1 MSLSPTGTE
10 PMSRGDSA
18 LQSVLRTAIDR
29 GERGVQVAAYLG
41 DELIID
47 GWIGQANSRGTA
59 VTGSTLFPIFSVTK
73 GLTAT
78 AIHLQAE
85 RGLLD
90 YESPAAAYWPEFKA
104 NGKQDI
110 TVRHLLT
117 HQSGLPQMP
126 AGVTPERLQDWEWC
140 VENIAALEPILPAGS
155 SAYASLSY
163 GWLLGELVR
172 RTDPAHRGF
181 AQFTREDILEPL
193 GIGDFY
199 VGMNGRQ
206 HERVAELVTTSTLR
220 ADPPP
225 LRELAMPPAVEPGVL
240 WNNPVL
246 YDAVIPGAG
255 GIANARSVARLFAML
270 AGKGTFGGRRILSED
285 RVMACTEPRPNS
297 GQLDPVLDQVPW
309 IGVGGYWLGGPTPP
323 AEPVIGSGVHTLASN
338 GAGGSIAWADLD
350 TGLAVAICHNRMF
363 RISPPLPPDE
373 HPFHEIGEYAR
384 SLVG

>member
-1 MSLSPTGTE
+1 MTRS
-10 PMSRGDSA
+10 DSA
-18 LQSVLRTAIDR
+18 LQRVLQTAIDR

-47 GWIGQANSRGTA
+47 GWIGHTDSSDTA
-59 VTGSTLFPIFSVTK
+59 VTGSTLFPVFSVTK
-73 GLTAT
+73 GLAAA

-85 RGLLD
+85 RGLIE

-110 TVRHLLT
+110 TVRQLLT

-126 AGVTPERLQDWEWC
+126 PGVTPERLADWDWC
-140 VENIAALEPILPAGS
+140 VENIAALEPILPVGS

-181 AQFTREDILEPL
+181 VHFVREDILEPL
-193 GIGDFY
+193 GIDDFY

-206 HERVAELVTTSTLR
+206 HERIAELFTISTLR
-220 ADPPP
+220 SDPPP
-225 LRELAMPPAVEPGVL
+225 LRALAMPAAVEPGVL
-240 WNNPVL
+240 WNDPVL

-270 AGKGTFGGRRILSED
+270 AGKGSVGGRRILSAE
-285 RVMACTEPRPNS
+285 RVMAFTEPRPNPD
-297 GQLDPVLDQVPW
+297 QVDPVLGQVPW
-309 IGVGGYWLGGPTPP
+309 IGVGGYWLGGATPP
-323 AEPVIGSGVHTLASN
+323 AEPVIGTGRHTLASN

-363 RISPPLPPDE
+363 PIAPPLPPDE

-384 SLVG
+384 SLVT

>member
-1 MSLSPTGTE
+1 LSLKGTHA
-10 PMSRGDSA
+10 MSRADSGLRRA
-18 LQSVLRTAIDR
+18 LQSALER

-47 GWIGQANSRGTA
+47 DWIGQSDSRGTA
-59 VTGSTLFPIFSVTK
+59 VIGSTLFPIFSVTK
-73 GLTAT
+73 GLAVT

-90 YESPAAAYWPEFKA
+90 YECPAAVYWPEFKA

-110 TVRHLLT
+110 TVRQLLT
-117 HQSGLPQMP
+117 HQSGVPQMP
-126 AGVTPERLQDWEWC
+126 AGVTPDRVADWDWC
-140 VENIAALEPILPAGS
+140 VENIAALEPILPVGS
-155 SAYASLSY
+155 SGYASLSY

-193 GIGDFY
+193 GVDDFY

-206 HERVAELVTTSTLR
+206 HDRVAELTTTGTLR
-220 ADPPP
+220 TDPPP
-225 LRELAMPPAVEPGVL
+225 LRAQAMPAAVEPGVL

-255 GIANARSVARLFAML
+255 GIANARSVAQLFAML
-270 AGKGTFGGRRILSED
+270 AGKGAVGGRRLLSEE
-285 RVMACTEPRPNS
+285 RVLSFTEPRPHS
-297 GQLDPVLDQVPW
+297 DQLDPVLGQVPW
-309 IGVGGYWLGGPTPP
+309 IGVGGYWLGGTTPP
-323 AEPVIGSGVHTLASN
+323 AEPVIGAGRHTLASN

-363 RISPPLPPDE
+363 RIVPPLPPDE
-373 HPFHEIGEYAR
+373 HPFHKIGEYAR
-384 SLVG
+384 SLIS

>member
-1 MSLSPTGTE
+1 
-10 PMSRGDSA
+10 MSRSDSA
-18 LQSVLRTAIDR
+18 LQRVLQTAIDR

-47 GWIGQANSRGTA
+47 GWIGLADSRGTA

-73 GLTAT
+73 GLAAT

-90 YESPAAAYWPEFKA
+90 YESPAAAYWPEFKT

-110 TVRHLLT
+110 TVRQLLT

-126 AGVTPERLQDWEWC
+126 AGVTPERLQDWDWC
-140 VENIAALEPILPAGS
+140 VESIAALEPILPVGG

-163 GWLLGELVR
+163 GWQLGELVR

-193 GIGDFY
+193 GIDDFY

-206 HERVAELVTTSTLR
+206 HDRVAELVTASTLR
-220 ADPPP
+220 TDPPP

-255 GIANARSVARLFAML
+255 GIANARSVAKLFAML
-270 AGKGTFGGRRILSED
+270 AGKGTFGGHRILSEE
-285 RVMACTEPRPNS
+285 RVMACTEPRSNS

-323 AEPVIGSGVHTLASN
+323 AEPVIGTGAHTLASN
-338 GAGGSIAWADLD
+338 GAGGSIAWADMD

-363 RISPPLPPDE
+363 RITPPLPPDE

>member
-1 MSLSPTGTE
+1 
-10 PMSRGDSA
+10 MSRSDAA
-18 LQSVLRTAIDR
+18 LQSVLQTAIDR

-47 GWIGQANSRGTA
+47 GWIGEADSRGIA
-59 VTGSTLFPIFSVTK
+59 VTSSTLFPIFSVTK
-73 GLTAT
+73 GLAAT

-110 TVRHLLT
+110 TVRQLLT
-117 HQSGLPQMP
+117 HQSGVPQMP
-126 AGVTPERLQDWEWC
+126 AGVTPEHLADWDWC
-140 VENIAALEPILPAGS
+140 VESIAALEPILPAGS
-155 SAYASLSY
+155 TAYASLSY
-163 GWLLGELVR
+163 GWHLGELVR

-193 GIGDFY
+193 GIEDFH

-206 HERVAELVTTSTLR
+206 HERIAELSISGTLR
-220 ADPPP
+220 TDPPP
-225 LRELAMPPAVEPGVL
+225 LRAQAMPPAVEPGVL

-255 GIANARSVARLFAML
+255 GIANARSVARLFAMI
-270 AGKGTFGGRRILSED
+270 AGKGTFGGRRLLSEE
-285 RVMACTEPRPNS
+285 RLMSFTEPRPNS
-297 GQLDPVLDQVPW
+297 DQVDPVLGQVPW
-309 IGVGGYWLGGPTPP
+309 IGMGGYWLGGKTPP
-323 AEPVIGSGVHTLASN
+323 AEPIIGTGEHTLASN

-363 RISPPLPPDE
+363 RIVPPLPPDE
-373 HPFHEIGEYAR
+373 HPFHEIGEFAR
-384 SLVG
+384 SLIS

>member
-1 MSLSPTGTE
+1 
-10 PMSRGDSA
+10 MSRTDPA
-18 LQSVLRTAIDR
+18 LQRVLQTAIDR

-47 GWIGQANSRGTA
+47 GWIGQADSGGTA

-73 GLTAT
+73 GLAAT

-90 YESPAAAYWPEFKA
+90 YASPAAAYWPEFKA

-140 VENIAALEPILPAGS
+140 VENIAALEPILPVGS

-163 GWLLGELVR
+163 GWQLGELVR
-172 RTDPAHRGF
+172 RTDPVHRGF

-193 GIGDFY
+193 GIDDFY
-199 VGMNGRQ
+199 VGMKGRQ
-206 HERVAELVTTSTLR
+206 HERVAELVTTNTLR
-220 ADPPP
+220 TNPPP

-240 WNNPVL
+240 WNNPIL

>member
-1 MSLSPTGTE
+1 MCRS
-10 PMSRGDSA
+10 DSA
-18 LQSVLRTAIDR
+18 LQKVLQTAIDR

-47 GWIGQANSRGTA
+47 GWIGHADSLGTT

-73 GLTAT
+73 GLAAT

-90 YESPAAAYWPEFKA
+90 YESPAGAYWPEFKA

-110 TVRHLLT
+110 TVRQLLT

-126 AGVTPERLQDWEWC
+126 DGVTPERLQDWEWC
-140 VENIAALEPILPAGS
+140 VASIAALEPILPVGS

-163 GWLLGELVR
+163 GWQLGELVR

-181 AQFTREDILEPL
+181 AQFTREDILQPL
-193 GIGDFY
+193 GIDDFY

-206 HERVAELVTTSTLR
+206 HYRVAELVTTNTLR
-220 ADPPP
+220 TDPPP

-270 AGKGTFGGRRILSED
+270 AGRGTFGGCRILSEE
-285 RVMACTEPRPNS
+285 RVLACTEPRPDS
-297 GQLDPVLDQVPW
+297 GQRDPVLDQVPW

-323 AEPVIGSGVHTLASN
+323 AEPVIGTGAHTLASN

-363 RISPPLPPDE
+363 RIAPPLPPDE

>member
-1 MSLSPTGTE
+1 MSPN
-10 PMSRGDSA
+10 DSA
-18 LQSVLRTAIDR
+18 LQQVLQTAIDR
-29 GERGVQVAAYLG
+29 GERGVQVAAYVG
-41 DELIID
+41 DDLIID
-47 GWIGQANSRGTA
+47 GWIGEADSRGTS

-73 GLTAT
+73 GLTSA

-110 TVRHLLT
+110 TVRQLLT
-117 HQSGLPQMP
+117 HRSGLPQMP

-140 VENIAALEPILPAGS
+140 VENIASLEPILPVGS

-163 GWLLGELVR
+163 GWQLGELVR

-181 AQFTREDILEPL
+181 AQFAREDVLEPL
-193 GIGDFY
+193 GIDDFY
-199 VGMNGRQ
+199 VGMNGRR
-206 HERVAELVTTSTLR
+206 HDRVAELCTDATLR
-220 ADPPP
+220 TDPPP

-270 AGKGTFGGRRILSED
+270 AGKGACRGGRILGEE
-285 RVMACTEPRPNS
+285 RVMAFTEPRPNS
-297 GQLDPVLDQVPW
+297 DQVDPVLGQVPW
-309 IGVGGYWLGGPTPP
+309 IGVGGYWLGGKTPP
-323 AEPVIGSGVHTLASN
+323 AEPVIGTGPHTLAST

-350 TGLAVAICHNRMF
+350 SGLAVAICHNRMF
-363 RISPPLPPDE
+363 RITPPLPPDE
-373 HPFHEIGEYAR
+373 HPFHEIGEYVR
-384 SLVG
+384 SLVT

>member
-1 MSLSPTGTE
+1 MSGS
-10 PMSRGDSA
+10 DSA
-18 LQSVLRTAIDR
+18 LQKALQTALER

-47 GWIGQANSRGTA
+47 GWIGEADSHGTA

-90 YESPAAAYWPEFKA
+90 YETPAAAYWPEFKA

-110 TVRHLLT
+110 TVRQLLT
-117 HQSGLPQMP
+117 HQAGLPQMP

-140 VENIAALEPILPAGS
+140 VDNIAALEPLLPVGS

-172 RTDPAHRGF
+172 RTDPAHRGY
-181 AQFTREDILEPL
+181 AQFIREDILEPL
-193 GIGDFY
+193 GIDDFY

-206 HERVAELVTTSTLR
+206 HDRVAELATTATLR
-220 ADPPP
+220 TDPPP
-225 LRELAMPPAVEPGVL
+225 LRALAMPAAVEPGVL

-255 GIANARSVARLFAML
+255 GIATARCVARFFAML
-270 AGKGTFGGRRILSED
+270 AGGGSFAGRRLLSEE
-285 RVMACTEPRPNS
+285 RVMSFTRPRQDS
-297 GQLDPVLDQVPW
+297 DQVDPVLGQVPW
-309 IGVGGYWLGGPTPP
+309 IGVGGYWLGGETPP
-323 AEPVIGSGVHTLASN
+323 AEPVIGTGRHTLASN

-363 RISPPLPPDE
+363 RITPPLPPDE

-384 SLVG
+384 SLVT

>member
-1 MSLSPTGTE
+1 MSLNGSHGQPRDGA
-10 PMSRGDSA
+10 A
-18 LQSVLRTAIDR
+18 LQRVLQTALDR

-47 GWIGQANSRGTA
+47 GWIGLADSRGTA

-90 YESPAAAYWPEFKA
+90 YDSPAATYWPEFKA
-104 NGKQDI
+104 NGKHDI
-110 TVRHLLT
+110 TVRQLLT
-117 HQSGLPQMP
+117 HQAGLPHMP
-126 AGVTPERLQDWEWC
+126 AGITPERLADWDWC
-140 VENIAALEPILPAGS
+140 VERIAALEPVLPVGT

-163 GWLLGELVR
+163 GWLLGEIVR

-181 AQFTREDILEPL
+181 AEFAREDILEPL
-193 GIGDFY
+193 GIDDFY

-206 HERVAELVTTSTLR
+206 HDRVAELTTNTTLR
-220 ADPPP
+220 TDPPP
-225 LRELAMPPAVEPGVL
+225 LRALAMPASVEPGVL

-255 GIANARSVARLFAML
+255 GIANARSVARFFAML
-270 AGKGTFGGRRILSED
+270 AGRGTFSGHRLLSPE
-285 RVMACTEPRPNS
+285 RVLSFTEPRPNS
-297 GQLDPVLDQVPW
+297 DDIDPVLGQVPW
-309 IGVGGYWLGGPTPP
+309 IGVGGYWLGGESPP
-323 AEPVIGSGVHTLASN
+323 AEPIIGTGRHTLASN

-350 TGLAVAICHNRMF
+350 SGLAVAICHNRMF
-363 RISPPLPPDE
+363 RITPPLPPDE

-384 SLVG
+384 SLID

>member
-1 MSLSPTGTE
+1 
-10 PMSRGDSA
+10 MSRGGSA
-18 LQSVLRTAIDR
+18 LQKVLQTAIDR

-41 DELIID
+41 DELIMD
-47 GWIGQANSRGTA
+47 GWIGQADSRGTA
-59 VTGSTLFPIFSVTK
+59 VTATTLFPIFSVTK

-85 RGLLD
+85 RGLID
-90 YESPAAAYWPEFKA
+90 YDTPAAAYWPEFKV

-110 TVRHLLT
+110 TVRQLLT

-126 AGVTPERLQDWEWC
+126 AGVTAERLRDWDWC
-140 VENIAALEPILPAGS
+140 VESIAALEPILPVGG

-181 AQFTREDILEPL
+181 AEFTREDILEPL
-193 GIGDFY
+193 GVDDFY

-206 HERVAELVTTSTLR
+206 HERVAELVTTGTLR
-220 ADPPP
+220 TDPPP
-225 LRELAMPPAVEPGVL
+225 LRALAMPPAVEPGVL

-246 YDAVIPGAG
+246 YDAVVPGAG

-270 AGKGTFGGRRILSED
+270 AGKGSLGGHRILSKE
-285 RVMACTEPRPNS
+285 RVMACTQPRPNPD
-297 GQLDPVLDQVPW
+297 QLDPVLDQVPW
-309 IGVGGYWLGGPTPP
+309 IGVGGYWLGGETPP
-323 AEPVIGSGVHTLASN
+323 AEPVIGTGAHTLASN

>member
-1 MSLSPTGTE
+1 MSGSE
-10 PMSRGDSA
+10 SA
-18 LQSVLRTAIDR
+18 LNKVLQTALER

-47 GWIGQANSRGTA
+47 GWIGEADSNGTA
-59 VTGSTLFPIFSVTK
+59 VTRSTLFPIFSVTK

-90 YESPAAAYWPEFKA
+90 YESPAAAYWPEFKV

-110 TVRHLLT
+110 TVRQLLT
-117 HQSGLPQMP
+117 HQAGLPQMP
-126 AGVTPERLQDWEWC
+126 AGVTPERLQDWDWC
-140 VENIAALEPILPAGS
+140 VENIAALELLLPVGS

-193 GIGDFY
+193 GIDDFY
-199 VGMNGRQ
+199 VGMNGHQ
-206 HERVAELVTTSTLR
+206 HDRVAELATTATLR
-220 ADPPP
+220 TDPPP
-225 LRELAMPPAVEPGVL
+225 LRALAMPAAVEPGVL

-255 GIANARSVARLFAML
+255 GIANARNVARLFAML
-270 AGKGTFGGRRILSED
+270 AGKGSFEGCRLLSEE
-285 RVMACTEPRPNS
+285 RVSSFTQPRPHS
-297 GQLDPVLDQVPW
+297 DQVDPVLGQVPW
-309 IGVGGYWLGGPTPP
+309 IGVGGYWLGGETPP
-323 AEPVIGSGVHTLASN
+323 AEPVIGTGRHTLASN

-363 RISPPLPPDE
+363 RINPPLPPDE

-384 SLVG
+384 SLVT

>member
-1 MSLSPTGTE
+1 
-10 PMSRGDSA
+10 MSRDGSA
-18 LQSVLRTAIDR
+18 LQKVLQTAIDR

-41 DELIID
+41 DELIMD
-47 GWIGQANSRGTA
+47 GWIGQADSRGTA
-59 VTGSTLFPIFSVTK
+59 VTATTLFPIFSVTK

-90 YESPAAAYWPEFKA
+90 YDTPAAAYWPEFKA

-110 TVRHLLT
+110 TVRQLLT

-126 AGVTPERLQDWEWC
+126 AGVTAERLHDWDWC
-140 VENIAALEPILPAGS
+140 VESIAALEPLLPVGS

-193 GIGDFY
+193 GIDDFY

-206 HERVAELVTTSTLR
+206 HERVAELVTSGTLR
-220 ADPPP
+220 TAPPP
-225 LRELAMPPAVEPGVL
+225 LRALAMPPAVEPGVL

-246 YDAVIPGAG
+246 YDAVVPGAG

-270 AGKGTFGGRRILSED
+270 AGKGSLGGHRILSEE
-285 RVMACTEPRPNS
+285 RLMACTQPRPNPH
-297 GQLDPVLDQVPW
+297 QLDPVLDQVPW
-309 IGVGGYWLGGPTPP
+309 IGAGGYWLGGETPP
-323 AEPVIGSGVHTLASN
+323 AEPVIGTGAHTLASN

>member
-1 MSLSPTGTE
+1 MSQ
-10 PMSRGDSA
+10 RDSA
-18 LQSVLRTAIDR
+18 LQKALQTAIDR

-41 DELIID
+41 EELIID
-47 GWIGQANSRGTA
+47 SWIGQADSRGTE

-85 RGLLD
+85 RGLLEYD
-90 YESPAAAYWPEFKA
+90 TPAAAYWPEFKA

-110 TVRHLLT
+110 TVRQLLV
-117 HQSGLPQMP
+117 HQAGLPQMP
-126 AGVTPERLQDWEWC
+126 EGVTPERLADWDWC
-140 VENIAALEPILPAGS
+140 VEKIAALEPLLPVGTG
-155 SAYASLSY
+155 AYASLSY

-181 AQFTREDILEPL
+181 AQFVREDILEPL
-193 GIGDFY
+193 GIDDFH

-206 HERVAELVTTSTLR
+206 HDRIAQLTTGSVLR
-220 ADPPP
+220 TDPPP
-225 LRELAMPPAVEPGVL
+225 LRAKAMPAAVEPGEL

-255 GIANARSVARLFAML
+255 GIANARSVARLFAMI
-270 AGKGTFGGRRILSED
+270 ANKGTFGGRRLLSED
-285 RVMACTEPRPNS
+285 RLTAFTEPRPNS
-297 GQLDPVLDQVPW
+297 DQVDPVLGQVPW
-309 IGVGGYWLGGPTPP
+309 IGCGGYWLGGETPP
-323 AEPVIGSGVHTLASN
+323 AEPIIGTGRHTLASN

-363 RISPPLPPDE
+363 RIVPPLPPEE
-373 HPFHEIGEYAR
+373 HPFQEIGEYAR
-384 SLVG
+384 SLVT

>member
-1 MSLSPTGTE
+1 MTRS
-10 PMSRGDSA
+10 DSA
-18 LQSVLRTAIDR
+18 LQRVLQTAVDR

-41 DELIID
+41 EELIID
-47 GWIGQANSRGTA
+47 GWIGQADSRGSV

-73 GLTAT
+73 GLAAT

-85 RGLLD
+85 RGLLE

-110 TVRHLLT
+110 TVRQLLT

-126 AGVTPERLQDWEWC
+126 TGVTPERLADWDWC
-140 VENIAALEPILPAGS
+140 VESIAGLEPILPVGS
-155 SAYASLSY
+155 SGYASLSY

-181 AQFTREDILEPL
+181 DQFAREDILEPL
-193 GIGDFY
+193 GIDDFH
-199 VGMNGRQ
+199 VGMNGRD
-206 HERVAELVTTSTLR
+206 HDRVAELVAAGTLR
-220 ADPPP
+220 TDPPP
-225 LRELAMPPAVEPGVL
+225 LRARAMPPPVEPGVL
-240 WNNPVL
+240 WNNPIL
-246 YDAVIPGAG
+246 YDAVVPGAG

-270 AGKGTFGGRRILSED
+270 AGKGSLGGHRILSAD
-285 RVMACTEPRPNS
+285 RVSAFTEPRPNS
-297 GQLDPVLDQVPW
+297 DQVDPVLGQVPW

-323 AEPVIGSGVHTLASN
+323 AEPVIGVGPNTLASN
-338 GAGGSIAWADLD
+338 GAGGSIAWADLN

-363 RISPPLPPDE
+363 RIMPPLPPDE

-384 SLVG
+384 SLAA

>member
-29 GERGVQVAAYLG
+29 GERGVQVAAYRG

-47 GWIGQANSRGTA
+47 GWIGEADSRGTA

-110 TVRHLLT
+110 TVRQLMT

-126 AGVTPERLQDWEWC
+126 AGVTPERLQDWDWC

-193 GIGDFY
+193 GIDDFY

-206 HERVAELVTTSTLR
+206 HDRVAELVTTSTLR

-225 LRELAMPPAVEPGVL
+225 LRELAMPPAVEPCVL

-270 AGKGTFGGRRILSED
+270 AGKGAFGGRRILSEE

-309 IGVGGYWLGGPTPP
+309 IGIGGGGVRGPAPP
-323 AEPVIGSGVHTLASN
+323 AEPVIGTGPNTLASN
-338 GAGGSIAWADLD
+338 GAGGVIALG
-350 TGLAVAICHNRMF
+350 GL
-363 RISPPLPPDE
+363 
-373 HPFHEIGEYAR
+373 G
-384 SLVG
+384 

>member
-1 MSLSPTGTE
+1 MTRS
-10 PMSRGDSA
+10 DSA
-18 LQSVLRTAIDR
+18 LQKVLQTAVDR

-47 GWIGQANSRGTA
+47 GWIGQADSRGTA

-73 GLTAT
+73 GLAAT
-78 AIHLQAE
+78 AVHLQAE
-85 RGLLD
+85 RGFLD
-90 YESPAAAYWPEFKA
+90 YESPVAAYWPEFKA

-110 TVRHLLT
+110 TVRQLLT
-117 HQSGLPQMP
+117 HQSGVPQMP
-126 AGVTPERLQDWEWC
+126 AGVTPERLADWDWC
-140 VENIAALEPILPAGS
+140 VENIAALEPILPVGTS
-155 SAYASLSY
+155 GYASLSY

-172 RTDPAHRGF
+172 RTDPAHRVFDQF
-181 AQFTREDILEPL
+181 AREDILEPL
-193 GIGDFY
+193 AIDDFH
-199 VGMNGRQ
+199 VGMNGRG
-206 HERVAELVTTSTLR
+206 HDRVAELVAAGTLR

-225 LRELAMPPAVEPGVL
+225 LRAQAMPPAVEPGVL

-246 YDAVIPGAG
+246 YDAVVPGAG

-270 AGKGTFGGRRILSED
+270 AGRGALGGRRMLSAD
-285 RVMACTEPRPNS
+285 RVSAFTEPRPNS
-297 GQLDPVLDQVPW
+297 DQVDPVLGQVPW

-323 AEPVIGSGVHTLASN
+323 AEPVIGVGPHTLASN

-363 RISPPLPPDE
+363 RIMPPLPPDE

-384 SLVG
+384 SLVA

>member
-1 MSLSPTGTE
+1 
-10 PMSRGDSA
+10 MSRADSGLQRVLQTA
-18 LQSVLRTAIDR
+18 LDR

-47 GWIGQANSRGTA
+47 GWIGESDSRGTA
-59 VTGSTLFPIFSVTK
+59 VTDSTLFPIFSVTK
-73 GLTAT
+73 GLAVT

-90 YESPAAAYWPEFKA
+90 YECPAAVYWPEFKA

-110 TVRHLLT
+110 TVRQLLT
-117 HQSGLPQMP
+117 HQSGVPQMP
-126 AGVTPERLQDWEWC
+126 PDVTPERLADWDWC
-140 VENIAALEPILPAGS
+140 VETIAALEPILPVGS
-155 SAYASLSY
+155 SGYASLSY

-193 GIGDFY
+193 GIDDFY

-206 HERVAELVTTSTLR
+206 HDRVAELTAAGTLR

-225 LRELAMPPAVEPGVL
+225 LRVQAMPATVEPGVL
-240 WNNPVL
+240 WNDPVL

-255 GIANARSVARLFAML
+255 GIANARSVARLFALL
-270 AGKGTFGGRRILSED
+270 AGKGAVGGCRLLSEE
-285 RVMACTEPRPNS
+285 RVSSFTEPRPHPD
-297 GQLDPVLDQVPW
+297 QLDPVLGQVPW
-309 IGVGGYWLGGPTPP
+309 IGVGGYWLGGETPP
-323 AEPVIGSGVHTLASN
+323 AEPVIGTGRHTLASN

-363 RISPPLPPDE
+363 RIVPPLPPEE

-384 SLVG
+384 SLIS

>member
-1 MSLSPTGTE
+1 LSLNGTHA
-10 PMSRGDSA
+10 MSRADSGLQRVLQTA
-18 LQSVLRTAIDR
+18 LDR
-29 GERGVQVAAYLG
+29 GDRGVQVAAYLG

-47 GWIGQANSRGTA
+47 GWIGQSDSRGTA

-73 GLTAT
+73 GLAVT

-90 YESPAAAYWPEFKA
+90 YESPAAVYWPEFKA

-110 TVRHLLT
+110 TVRQLLT
-117 HQSGLPQMP
+117 HQSGVPQMP
-126 AGVTPERLQDWEWC
+126 PGVTPERVADWDWC
-140 VENIAALEPILPAGS
+140 AENIAALEPVLPVGS
-155 SAYASLSY
+155 SGYASLSY

-193 GIGDFY
+193 GIDDFY

-206 HERVAELVTTSTLR
+206 HDRVAELTTAGTLR
-220 ADPPP
+220 TDPPP
-225 LRELAMPPAVEPGVL
+225 LRALAMPPAVEPGVL

-270 AGKGTFGGRRILSED
+270 AGKGAVGGRRLLSEE
-285 RVMACTEPRPNS
+285 RVLSFTEPRPHS
-297 GQLDPVLDQVPW
+297 DQLDPVLGQVPW
-309 IGVGGYWLGGPTPP
+309 IGVGGYWLGGETPP
-323 AEPVIGSGVHTLASN
+323 AEPVIGTGRHTLASN

-363 RISPPLPPDE
+363 RIVPPLPPGE

-384 SLVG
+384 SLVK

>member
-1 MSLSPTGTE
+1 
-10 PMSRGDSA
+10 MSRRDSA
-18 LQSVLRTAIDR
+18 LHGVLQTAIDR

-41 DELIID
+41 DELIVD
-47 GWIGQANSRGTA
+47 GWIGHADSRGSP

-73 GLTAT
+73 GLAAT

-104 NGKQDI
+104 NGKHDI
-110 TVRHLLT
+110 TVRQLLT
-117 HQSGLPQMP
+117 HQAGLPQMP
-126 AGVTPERLQDWEWC
+126 AGVTPERLADWEWC
-140 VENIAALEPILPAGS
+140 VENIAALEPILPVGS

-193 GIGDFY
+193 GIDDFY
-199 VGMNGRQ
+199 VGMNQRG
-206 HERVAELVTTSTLR
+206 HHRVAELIAATTLR

-225 LRELAMPPAVEPGVL
+225 LRAQAMPPAVEPGVL

-270 AGKGTFGGRRILSED
+270 AAKGTLGGHRILGED
-285 RVMACTEPRPNS
+285 RVMAFTEPRPHS
-297 GQLDPVLDQVPW
+297 DQVDPVLGQVPW
-309 IGVGGYWLGGPTPP
+309 IGVGGYWLGGKTPP
-323 AEPVIGSGVHTLASN
+323 AEPVIGTGPHTLASN

-363 RISPPLPPDE
+363 RITPPLPPDE

-384 SLVG
+384 SLIE

>member
-1 MSLSPTGTE
+1 
-10 PMSRGDSA
+10 
-18 LQSVLRTAIDR
+18 
-29 GERGVQVAAYLG
+29 
-41 DELIID
+41 
-47 GWIGQANSRGTA
+47 
-59 VTGSTLFPIFSVTK
+59 
-73 GLTAT
+73 
-78 AIHLQAE
+78 
-85 RGLLD
+85 
-90 YESPAAAYWPEFKA
+90 
-104 NGKQDI
+104 
-110 TVRHLLT
+110 
-117 HQSGLPQMP
+117 
-126 AGVTPERLQDWEWC
+126 
-140 VENIAALEPILPAGS
+140 VENIAALEPILPVGS

-193 GIGDFY
+193 GIDDFY

-206 HERVAELVTTSTLR
+206 HDRVAELVTTSTLR

-225 LRELAMPPAVEPGVL
+225 LRELAMPPSVEPGVL

-270 AGKGTFGGRRILSED
+270 AGKGALGGRRILSEE

-323 AEPVIGSGVHTLASN
+323 AEPVIGTGAHTLASN

-363 RISPPLPPDE
+363 RIAPPLPPDE

-384 SLVG
+384 SLVR

>member
-1 MSLSPTGTE
+1 
-10 PMSRGDSA
+10 MSRSDPA
-18 LQSVLRTAIDR
+18 LQRVLQTAIDR

-140 VENIAALEPILPAGS
+140 VENIAALEPILPVGS

-163 GWLLGELVR
+163 GWQLGELVR
-172 RTDPAHRGF
+172 RTDPVHRGF

-193 GIGDFY
+193 GIDDFY
-199 VGMNGRQ
+199 VGMKGRQ
-206 HERVAELVTTSTLR
+206 HERVAELVTTNTLR
-220 ADPPP
+220 TNPPP

>member
-1 MSLSPTGTE
+1 
-10 PMSRGDSA
+10 MSRSDSA
-18 LQSVLRTAIDR
+18 LQRVLQTAIDR

-47 GWIGQANSRGTA
+47 GWIGQADSRGTA

-73 GLTAT
+73 GLAAT

-110 TVRHLLT
+110 TVRQLLT

-126 AGVTPERLQDWEWC
+126 GGVTPERLQDWDWC
-140 VENIAALEPILPAGS
+140 VENIAALEPILPVGS

-163 GWLLGELVR
+163 GWLLGELIR
-172 RTDPAHRGF
+172 RTDPVHRGF
-181 AQFTREDILEPL
+181 AQFTREDILDPL
-193 GIGDFY
+193 GIDDFY

-206 HERVAELVTTSTLR
+206 HDRVAELISDGTLR

-225 LRELAMPPAVEPGVL
+225 LRAQAMPPAVEPGAL

-270 AGKGTFGGRRILSED
+270 ANKGQFGGRRLLSED
-285 RVMACTEPRPNS
+285 RVCSVPPPRP
-297 GQLDPVLDQVPW
+297 
-309 IGVGGYWLGGPTPP
+309 
-323 AEPVIGSGVHTLASN
+323 H
-338 GAGGSIAWADLD
+338 AD
-350 TGLAVAICHNRMF
+350 G
-363 RISPPLPPDE
+363 
-373 HPFHEIGEYAR
+373 
-384 SLVG
+384 

>member
-1 MSLSPTGTE
+1 MSHSDP
-10 PMSRGDSA
+10 A
-18 LQSVLRTAIDR
+18 LQRVLQTAIDR
-29 GERGVQVAAYLG
+29 GERGVQVAAYLR

-47 GWIGQANSRGTA
+47 GWIGQADSRGTA

-73 GLTAT
+73 GLAAT

-90 YESPAAAYWPEFKA
+90 YESPVAAYWPEFKA

-110 TVRHLLT
+110 TVRQLLT

-126 AGVTPERLQDWEWC
+126 GGVTPERLQDWDWC
-140 VENIAALEPILPAGS
+140 VESIAALEPILPVGS

-172 RTDPAHRGF
+172 RTDPGHRGF

-193 GIGDFY
+193 GINDFY

-206 HERVAELVTTSTLR
+206 HERVAELVTTNTLR
-220 ADPPP
+220 TDPPP

-270 AGKGTFGGRRILSED
+270 AGKGTFGGRRILSEE

-363 RISPPLPPDE
+363 RISPPLPPDQ

>member
-1 MSLSPTGTE
+1 
-10 PMSRGDSA
+10 MSRNDPA
-18 LQSVLRTAIDR
+18 LQEVLQTAIDR

-41 DELIID
+41 EDLIID
-47 GWIGQANSRGTA
+47 SWIGHADSRGTA

-73 GLTAT
+73 GLAAT

-90 YESPAAAYWPEFKA
+90 YESPAADYWPEFKV

-110 TVRHLLT
+110 TVRQLLT
-117 HQSGLPQMP
+117 HQAGMPQMP
-126 AGVTPERLQDWEWC
+126 AGVTPERLQDWDWC
-140 VENIAALEPILPAGS
+140 VESIAALEPILPIGS

-193 GIGDFY
+193 GIDDFY

-206 HERVAELVTTSTLR
+206 HDRIAELTTNATLR
-220 ADPPP
+220 VDPPP
-225 LRELAMPPAVEPGVL
+225 LRAQAMPPAVEPGEL

-270 AGKGTFGGRRILSED
+270 AGKGSFGSSRLLSEE
-285 RVMACTEPRPNS
+285 RVMTFTEPRPNS
-297 GQLDPVLDQVPW
+297 DQVDPVLGQVPW
-309 IGVGGYWLGGPTPP
+309 VGVGGYWLGGETPP
-323 AEPVIGSGVHTLASN
+323 AEPIIGTGRNTLASN

-363 RISPPLPPDE
+363 RIVPPLPPDE
-373 HPFHEIGEYAR
+373 HPFYEIGEYAR
-384 SLVG
+384 SLIT

>member
-1 MSLSPTGTE
+1 VSDQDRLAFK
-10 PMSRGDSA
+10 RVLRSA
-18 LQSVLRTAIDR
+18 LDR
-29 GERGVQVAAYLG
+29 GEKGVQVAAYLG
-41 DELIID
+41 DELVLD
-47 GWIGQANSRGTA
+47 GWIGEADSQRTA

-78 AIHLQAE
+78 AVHLQAE
-85 RGLLD
+85 RGLID
-90 YESPAAAYWPEFKA
+90 YDASAATYWPEFKA

-110 TVRHLLT
+110 SVRQLLT

-126 AGVTPERLQDWEWC
+126 AGVTKERLQDWDWC
-140 VENIAALEPILPAGS
+140 VESIAALEPILPAGG

-172 RTDPAHRGF
+172 RTDPAGRGF
-181 AQFTREDILEPL
+181 AEFVRAEILEPL
-193 GIGDFY
+193 GIDDFY

-206 HERVAELVTTSTLR
+206 HDRVAELTVNVTLR
-220 ADPPP
+220 TDPPP
-225 LRELAMPPAVEPGVL
+225 LRALCMPPAVEPGVL
-240 WNNPVL
+240 WNDPVL

-270 AGKGTFGGRRILSED
+270 AGKGAVGGQRLLSEE
-285 RVMACTEPRPNS
+285 RVLSFTQPRPDPHHV
-297 GQLDPVLDQVPW
+297 DPVLGQVPW
-309 IGVGGYWLGGPTPP
+309 IGVGGYWLGGDSPP
-323 AEPVIGSGVHTLASN
+323 AEPVIGTGPHTLASN

-363 RISPPLPPDE
+363 RINPPLPPDE
-373 HPFHEIGEYAR
+373 HPFHEIGEFAR